1 MSEKEME
8 EEVVLDTTD
17 QEENEIE
24 TSNQVEEATEEAGN
38 EEEVVEVD
46 EVAELKAQLEEEQ
59 NKYVRMLADF
69 DNYKRRQLRM
79 QEEQKKFRAQSLI
92 SNVLPVLDNLSRAL
106 QVEVSSE
113 DAVSLKEGVQMIE
126 RDLLT
131 ALEGEGLQVIEA
143 TGQPF
148 DPNFHQA
155 VMTTP
160 EEGVES
166 NIVLEEFQKGYVLN
180 DRVIRPSMVKV
191 SE

>member
-69 DNYKRRQLRM
+69 DNYKRRQLKM

-106 QVEVSSE
+106 EVEVSSE

-155 VMTTP
+155 VMTAP

>member
-69 DNYKRRQLRM
+69 DNYKRRQLKM

-131 ALEGEGLQVIEA
+131 ALEGEGLQVIGA

-155 VMTTP
+155 VMTAP

>member
-69 DNYKRRQLRM
+69 DNYKRRQLKM
-79 QEEQKKFRAQSLI
+79 QEEQKKYRAQSLI

-155 VMTTP
+155 VMTAP

>member
-69 DNYKRRQLRM
+69 DNYKRRQLKM

-155 VMTTP
+155 VMTAP